1 MNVSNKTWRSVWLT
15 SSIALLFPAFL
26 AAQGPASDPSLIVLL
41 PAGSNAPAVVAAINE
56 GGTIPYGLGEA
67 IPPRRTS

>member
-56 GGTIPYGLGEA
+56 GAPFPTASAKA